1 MISINVIVILFLI
14 TVLILGL
21 KTKSES
27 NSNSYIF
34 VGRKLTLIPF
44 IATLVSTW
52 YGGIL
57 EIGRYSFENGITT
70 WIIFGVTYYFAA
82 YIFSY
87 YIVPKIIDKNVQTI
101 PKYFNKNYGQ
111 VPSMISIIII
121 LFITSPAPY
130 LKILAD
136 IFQYLWDIPY
146 LTALIFSSIF
156 SILYIFN
163 GGFKSIVKTDKIQFI
178 LMYLG
183 FITILITAYFKYGGL
198 NYLLNNAPEY
208 AFKIPGNLNWSTIF
222 VWGMIALVTFID
234 PSFYQRTF
242 AGQSVKT
249 VQKGIKISILCWIVF
264 DGLTIFTGIYAS
276 AILSNPINTN
286 PYLLLSENLLP
297 PIFQGLFIISL
308 MSIIM
313 STIDSFSFISAYT
326 IGIDLSSI
334 YKFNLFKSLNTKQKT
349 QFGIVITSI
358 ISIVIAYHF
367 EFVIDIW
374 YTSGSFAVA
383 VLLIPML
390 LALNN
395 KKLPFSSL
403 NMISSFS
410 ATMLWFIYG
419 MLNNNYG
426 YPIYPLNIEP
436 MYPGLI
442 ISIIIWITCEF
453 IIRFISSKN

>member
-1 MISINVIVILFLI
+1 MLSINVIVILFLI

-21 KTKSES
+21 KTKSKS

-87 YIVPKIIDKNVQTI
+87 YIVPKIINKNVQTI
-101 PKYFNKNYGQ
+101 PKYFNKNYGKL
-111 VPSMISIIII
+111 PSIISIIII

-183 FITILITAYFKYGGL
+183 FITILITAYLKYGGL
-198 NYLLNNAPEY
+198 NYLFNNAPEY
-208 AFKIPGNLNWSTIF
+208 AFNIPGNLNWSTIF
-222 VWGMIALVTFID
+222 VWGMIALVT
-234 PSFYQRTF
+234 
-242 AGQSVKT
+242 
-249 VQKGIKISILCWIVF
+249 
-264 DGLTIFTGIYAS
+264 
-276 AILSNPINTN
+276 
-286 PYLLLSENLLP
+286 
-297 PIFQGLFIISL
+297 
-308 MSIIM
+308 
-313 STIDSFSFISAYT
+313 
-326 IGIDLSSI
+326 
-334 YKFNLFKSLNTKQKT
+334 
-349 QFGIVITSI
+349 
-358 ISIVIAYHF
+358 
-367 EFVIDIW
+367 
-374 YTSGSFAVA
+374 
-383 VLLIPML
+383 LLIQVFINVHL
-390 LALNN
+390 LDNL
-395 KKLPFSSL
+395 
-403 NMISSFS
+403 
-410 ATMLWFIYG
+410 
-419 MLNNNYG
+419 
-426 YPIYPLNIEP
+426 
-436 MYPGLI
+436 
-442 ISIIIWITCEF
+442 
-453 IIRFISSKN
+453 